1 MNATNVNA
9 MIITVLNYAIYENL
23 WTGMTLLVFA
33 NAQDMTILKKSLLFW
48 SELFEIDWF
57 FGNLILFHLNECSLL
72 QYYLKL
78 WQLSYEGGYKQSPRL
93 YTHNKFMFVYKLILQ
108 KTFTYVKLLILYM

>member
-23 WTGMTLLVFA
+23 WTGMTLLVYA

-57 FGNLILFHLNECSLL
+57 VGNLILFHLNECSLL

-78 WQLSYEGGYKQSPRL
+78 WQLSYEGGYEQRPRL
-93 YTHNKFMFVYKLILQ
+93 YMHNNALFV
-108 KTFTYVKLLILYM
+108 

>member
-23 WTGMTLLVFA
+23 WTGMTLLVYA

-48 SELFEIDWF
+48 SELFEVDWF
-57 FGNLILFHLNECSLL
+57 VGNLITF
-72 QYYLKL
+72 YL
-78 WQLSYEGGYKQSPRL
+78 
-93 YTHNKFMFVYKLILQ
+93 H
-108 KTFTYVKLLILYM
+108 